1 MIRNWAEDIRS
12 KTKNMSRQ
20 AKTEYIL
27 NYYWYHMLGIAAAAA
42 LILLFAAHYGLGNKK
57 PLFTCLMIN
66 QGLDEARDLRI
77 RDEFAQRADLPRER
91 VVVDSDYNF
100 SYGQFRLEGTNESSY
115 EKFFFQWR
123 NQEIDAVILS
133 ESFYKHC
140 REMGGDFRVLA
151 NEMSEGAGNRL
162 QAYMDEGECR
172 AVVLGTDLYTKKIT
186 GKEDEKLLLAFPE
199 YGNSSESSL
208 KESRIFLEY
217 ACEKLQ
223 EGTGGGILEE
233 IIN

>member
-1 MIRNWAEDIRS
+1 MIFIS
-12 KTKNMSRQ
+12 V
-20 AKTEYIL
+20 I
-27 NYYWYHMLGIAAAAA
+27 A

-57 PLFTCLMIN
+57 PLFTCLIIN
-66 QGLDEARDLRI
+66 QEMDGARDLRI
-77 RDEFAQRADLPRER
+77 RDEFAQRAGLPKER
-91 VVVDSDYNF
+91 VVIDSDYNF
-100 SYGQFRLEGTNESSY
+100 SYGQFRLEGTNDSSY

-133 ESFYKHC
+133 ETFYRHC
-140 REMGGDFRVLA
+140 KEMGGDFRVLA
-151 NEMSEGAGNRL
+151 NERSEGEGNGL

-172 AVVLGTDLYTKKIT
+172 AVVLGTDSYTKKIT

-199 YGNSSESSL
+199 YENNSENSP

-223 EGTGGGILEE
+223 EGTGGGILEKN
-233 IIN
+233 IN

>member
-1 MIRNWAEDIRS
+1 MVI
-12 KTKNMSRQ
+12 
-20 AKTEYIL
+20 
-27 NYYWYHMLGIAAAAA
+27 
-42 LILLFAAHYGLGNKK
+42 
-57 PLFTCLMIN
+57 
-66 QGLDEARDLRI
+66 
-77 RDEFAQRADLPRER
+77 
-91 VVVDSDYNF
+91 DSDYNC
-100 SYGQFRLEGTNESSY
+100 SHGQFRLEGTNESSY

-140 REMGGDFRVLA
+140 KEMGGDFRVLV
-151 NEMSEGAGNRL
+151 NEMSEGAGNGL

-199 YGNSSESSL
+199 YGNSSENSL

-223 EGTGGGILEE
+223 EETGGGILEE

>member
-1 MIRNWAEDIRS
+1 MKKYLRDIKE
-12 KTKNMSRQ
+12 KTSGMTRRETCS
-20 AKTEYIL
+20 YIWS
-27 NYYWYHMLGIAAAAA
+27 YYWYHIMIFISVIA

-77 RDEFAQRADLPRER
+77 RDEFAKRADLPRER
-91 VVVDSDYNF
+91 VVIDSDYNF

>member
-1 MIRNWAEDIRS
+1 MKKYLRDIKE
-12 KTKNMSRQ
+12 KTSGMTRGETCS
-20 AKTEYIL
+20 YIWS
-27 NYYWYHMLGIAAAAA
+27 YYWYHIMIFISVIA

-57 PLFTCLMIN
+57 PLFTCLIIN
-66 QGLDEARDLRI
+66 QEMDGARDLRI
-77 RDEFAQRADLPRER
+77 RDEFAQRAGLPKER
-91 VVVDSDYNF
+91 VVIDSDYNF
-100 SYGQFRLEGTNESSY
+100 SYGQFRLEGTNDSSY

-133 ESFYKHC
+133 ETFYRHC
-140 REMGGDFRVLA
+140 KEMGGDFRVLA
-151 NEMSEGAGNRL
+151 NERSEGEGNGL

-172 AVVLGTDLYTKKIT
+172 AVVLGTDSYTKKIT

-199 YGNSSESSL
+199 YENNSENSP

-223 EGTGGGILEE
+223 EGTGGGILEKN
-233 IIN
+233 IN

>member
-1 MIRNWAEDIRS
+1 MKKYLRDIKE
-12 KTKNMSRQ
+12 KTSGMTRRETCS
-20 AKTEYIL
+20 YIWS
-27 NYYWYHMLGIAAAAA
+27 YYWYHIMIFISVIA

-57 PLFTCLMIN
+57 PLFTCLIIN
-66 QGLDEARDLRI
+66 QEMDGARDLRI
-77 RDEFAQRADLPRER
+77 RDEFAQRAGLPKER
-91 VVVDSDYNF
+91 VVIDSDYNF

-133 ESFYKHC
+133 ETFYRHC
-140 REMGGDFRVLA
+140 KEMGGDFRVLA
-151 NEMSEGAGNRL
+151 NERSEGEGNGL

-172 AVVLGTDLYTKKIT
+172 AVVLGTDSYTKKIT

-199 YGNSSESSL
+199 YEHNSENSS

-223 EGTGGGILEE
+223 EGTGGGILEKN
-233 IIN
+233 IN